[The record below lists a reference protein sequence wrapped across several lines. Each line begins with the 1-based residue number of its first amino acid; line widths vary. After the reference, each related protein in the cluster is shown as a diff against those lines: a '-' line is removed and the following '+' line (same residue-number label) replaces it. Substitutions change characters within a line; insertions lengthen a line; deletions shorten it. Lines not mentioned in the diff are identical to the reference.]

1 MALEL
6 INQIIQGALIGGLYV
21 LFAIGLS
28 LSLGVM
34 RFVNIAHG
42 DLIVL
47 ASFILMSFSAIL
59 GLSPFIAA
67 ALLMPVA
74 FVAFYG
80 LQRLLLQ
87 RWSAPICWRHF
98 GHLRSCHRD
107 PKWAAA
113 NLRP

>member
-67 ALLMPVA
+67 ALLMPAA
-74 FVAFYG
+74 FLAFYA

-87 RWSAPICWRHF
+87 RLVGTNLLGVI
-98 GHLRSCHRD
+98 RSHSVL
-107 PKWAAA
+107 PS
-113 NLRP
+113 

>member
-74 FVAFYG
+74 FLPSMACNGCYCSD
-80 LQRLLLQ
+80 
-87 RWSAPICWRHF
+87 WSAPTCLASFWS
-98 GHLRSCHRD
+98 LSAL
-107 PKWAAA
+107 P
-113 NLRP
+113 L

>member
-6 INQIIQGALIGGLYV
+6 IKQIIQGALIGGLYV

-47 ASFILMSFSAIL
+47 ASFVLMGAQRSLA
-59 GLSPFIAA
+59 SP
-67 ALLMPVA
+67 
-74 FVAFYG
+74 
-80 LQRLLLQ
+80 
-87 RWSAPICWRHF
+87 
-98 GHLRSCHRD
+98 RS
-107 PKWAAA
+107 
-113 NLRP
+113 